1 MELFESDDAE
11 FGGLLGEGGRDASIL
26 DPAIDVLVR
35 AAEQIG
41 KMDDGFATFV
51 VRRASLEQEFVERAE
66 CIFHGVQRFVELAA

>member
-1 MELFESDDAE
+1 MELFESDDTE
-11 FGGLLGEGGRDASIL
+11 FGGLLGEGGRDASVL
-26 DPAIDVLVR
+26 YPAIDVLVR

-66 CIFHGVQRFVELAA
+66 CIFHVVQRFVELAA